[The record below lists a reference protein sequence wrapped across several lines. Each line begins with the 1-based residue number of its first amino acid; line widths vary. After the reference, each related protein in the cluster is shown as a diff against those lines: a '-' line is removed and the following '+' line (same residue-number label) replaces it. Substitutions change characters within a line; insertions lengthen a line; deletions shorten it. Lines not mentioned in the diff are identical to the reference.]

1 MSVFLLHIK
10 EKHSFENITHFPAAM
25 KRSLKWNV
33 RIGTLRCGERWL
45 LICLTFIPQAWAA
58 HPLGSLASRRYCARD
73 AQRLEQ
79 APFQPHRPQAALFP
93 PTWNPSSRK
102 LWNLLLYVILF
113 LYFFFCSLRCRLDH
127 LVGKPFVWWATMGSK
142 MQQRRKRRS
151 RWMIS
156 TGGKKW
162 SVEMW
167 KSLKRTKC
175 VFKACECSTLYWN

>member
-1 MSVFLLHIK
+1 MSVFFFLHIK

-113 LYFFFCSLRCRLDH
+113 LYFFF
-127 LVGKPFVWWATMGSK
+127 VAWGAGWIIWWANLLSGEPQWALKCNRGAREGADGWSP
-142 MQQRRKRRS
+142 QEED
-151 RWMIS
+151 
-156 TGGKKW
+156 KK
-162 SVEMW
+162 SGV
-167 KSLKRTKC
+167 
-175 VFKACECSTLYWN
+175 